1 MKKIL
6 ITLLALPLIALQSVD
21 AKVYTVKSPSGV
33 LEVAVDVA
41 EKTTY
46 TLSVNGEQVLAPS
59 RIAMELECGAV
70 LGDNM
75 RVRKTA
81 TGSKSEHI
89 VAPMYRQAE
98 FDATYNYLTIASRD
112 GYSIEFRAYDDG
124 VAYRFVTAKKEE
136 LTVKNEVVEF
146 NFPEDY
152 NLVIPYADKRNDP
165 YYSSFESQYTLE
177 KTSDVKSHVDRL
189 AFMPVMVDAGKSG
202 KLLLTESD
210 VEDYPGLFVTF
221 AEEKIGLKAF
231 PTPRPSEWK
240 ITGSGSKRPTAYA
253 EIVAITKGE
262 RTFPWRVVGYAA
274 DDIQLPVNNMVYQLA
289 APSRVEDTSW
299 IKGGKSTWD
308 WWNGVRLYGVD
319 FRAGINTETYKYHI
333 DFAAKYGIEYVMLD
347 DGWYPFHERNLLK
360 PYESMNIPELVKY
373 AEERGVKLLL
383 WAVGQTLL
391 EQVEEACEHYSKMG
405 IAGFKVDFFDAQ
417 DQLLVQ
423 DIYRLAEV
431 TAKHKLLIDFHG
443 MYKPTGLSR
452 TYPNVINYEGVFGLE
467 QMKWTDRD
475 RADMPLNDV
484 LIPYIRMAAGPMDY
498 TQGAMLNAAKG
509 DFRSIDKRPMSQG
522 TRAHQVAMYVVYDA
536 PFSMLCDTP
545 SNYLREE
552 ETTRYIASI
561 PTVFETSKVISGKVG
576 EHIVMARQKD
586 GVWYVGGLTSWV
598 ARDVEF
604 DFSFLGEGEWEV
616 ALFRDGIN
624 ADLTGLDYKTET
636 LSVKSADKHQIHMA
650 PGGGFAMIIKQK

>member
-1 MKKIL
+1 MKKIFVL
-6 ITLLALPLIALQSVD
+6 MLVLPMLALQSVA
-21 AKVYTVKSPSGV
+21 AKSYSLKSPNGV
-33 LEVAVDVA
+33 LEVKVEAAAQTYYTLAVDGV
-41 EKTTY
+41 E
-46 TLSVNGEQVLAPS
+46 VIAPS
-59 RIAMELECGAV
+59 RIAMEMESGVV
-70 LGDNM
+70 LGDNV
-75 RVRKTA
+75 RVRKVSQ
-81 TGSKSEHI
+81 GSCKEHI
-89 VAPMYRQAE
+89 VAPLYRQAE
-98 FDATYNYLTIASRD
+98 FDAEYNYLTILSRD
-112 GYSIEFRAYDDG
+112 GYSLELRAYNDG
-124 VAYRFVTAKKEE
+124 VAYRFVTTNKEE
-136 LTVKNEVVEF
+136 LTIRNEVVEF
-146 NFPEDY
+146 NFAEDY

-165 YYSSFESQYTLE
+165 YYTSFESQYTLE
-177 KTSDVKSHVDRL
+177 KVSDVKSHTDRL
-189 AFMPVMVDAGKSG
+189 AFMPVMVDIAERG
-202 KLLLTESD
+202 KLLLTEAD
-210 VEDYPGLFVTF
+210 VENYPGLFVTF
-221 AEEKIGLKAF
+221 AEEKVGLKAF
-231 PTPRPSEWK
+231 PTPLPSEWK
-240 ITGSGSKRPTAYA
+240 ITGSGSKRPTAYHD
-253 EIVAITKGE
+253 IVAKTKGC

-274 DDIQLPVNNMVYQLA
+274 DDTQLPVNNMVYQLA
-289 APSRVEDTSW
+289 APSRIEDTSW

-347 DGWYPFHERNLLK
+347 DGWYPFHKRNLLE
-360 PYESMNIPELVKY
+360 PYESMNIPELVEY
-373 AEERGVKLLL
+373 AKERGVKLLL

-391 EQVEEACEHYSKMG
+391 EQAEEACEHYSKMG

-522 TRAHQVAMYVVYDA
+522 TRAHQVAMYVVYDS
-536 PFSMLCDTP
+536 PFVMLCDTP
-545 SNYLREE
+545 SNYLRED

-561 PTVFETSKVISGKVG
+561 PTVFTSSKVLSGKVG
-576 EHIVMARQKD
+576 EHIVMAREKD
-586 GVWYVGGLTSWV
+586 GVWYVGALTSWEP
-598 ARDVEF
+598 REVEV
-604 DFSFLGEGEWEV
+604 DFSFLAEGEWEV

-624 ADLTGLDYKTET
+624 ADLTGLDYKTENLT
-636 LSVKSADKHQIHMA
+636 VKAGDKQSVKMA
-650 PGGGFAMIIKQK
+650 PGGGFAMIIKRK

>member
-1 MKKIL
+1 MKKIFVL
-6 ITLLALPLIALQSVD
+6 MLVLPMLALQSVA
-21 AKVYTVKSPSGV
+21 AKSYSLKSPNGV
-33 LEVAVDVA
+33 LEVKVEAA
-41 EKTTY
+41 AQTYY
-46 TLSVNGEQVLAPS
+46 TLTVDGVEVIAPS
-59 RIAMELECGAV
+59 RIAMEMESGVV
-70 LGDNM
+70 LGDNV
-75 RVRKTA
+75 RVRKVSQ
-81 TGSKSEHI
+81 GSCKEHI
-89 VAPMYRQAE
+89 VAPLYRQAE
-98 FDATYNYLTIASRD
+98 FDAEYNYLTILSRD
-112 GYSIEFRAYDDG
+112 GYSLELRAYNDG

-136 LTVKNEVVEF
+136 LTIRNEVVEF
-146 NFPEDY
+146 NFAEDY

-165 YYSSFESQYTLE
+165 YYTSFESQYTLE
-177 KTSDVKSHVDRL
+177 KVSDVKSHTDRL
-189 AFMPVMVDAGKSG
+189 AFMPVMVDIAERG
-202 KLLLTESD
+202 KLLLTEAD

-221 AEEKIGLKAF
+221 AEEKVGLKAF
-231 PTPRPSEWK
+231 PTPLPSEWK
-240 ITGSGSKRPTAYA
+240 ITGSGSKRPTAYHD
-253 EIVAITKGE
+253 IVAKTKGC

-274 DDIQLPVNNMVYQLA
+274 DDTQLPVNNMVYQLA
-289 APSRVEDTSW
+289 APSRIEDTSW

-347 DGWYPFHERNLLK
+347 DGWYPFHKRNLLE

-373 AEERGVKLLL
+373 ADERGVKLLL

-391 EQVEEACEHYSKMG
+391 EQAEEACEHYSKMG

-423 DIYRLAEV
+423 DIYRLSEV

-522 TRAHQVAMYVVYDA
+522 TRAHQVAMYVVYDS
-536 PFSMLCDTP
+536 PFVMLCDTP
-545 SNYLREE
+545 SNYLRED

-561 PTVFETSKVISGKVG
+561 PTVFTSSKVLSGKVG
-576 EHIVMARQKD
+576 EHIVMAREKD
-586 GVWYVGGLTSWV
+586 GVWYVGALTSWEP
-598 ARDVEF
+598 REVEV
-604 DFSFLGEGEWEV
+604 DFSFLAEGEWEV

-624 ADLTGLDYKTET
+624 ADLTGLDYKTENLT
-636 LSVKSADKHQIHMA
+636 VKAGDKQSVKMA
-650 PGGGFAMIIKQK
+650 PGGGFAMIIKRK

>member
-6 ITLLALPLIALQSVD
+6 IALVLLPMLAMQAASAKSYTL
-21 AKVYTVKSPSGV
+21 TSPNGV
-33 LEVAVDVA
+33 LEVKVDVA
-41 EKTTY
+41 AQTSY
-46 TLSVNGEQVLAPS
+46 TLAVSGKQILAPS
-59 RIAMELECGAV
+59 RIAMELECGSV
-70 LGDNM
+70 MGDAM
-75 RVRKTA
+75 RVRKIA
-81 TGSKSEHI
+81 EGNKSEHI
-89 VAPMYRQAE
+89 VAPLYRQAE
-98 FDATYNYLTIASRD
+98 FDAEYNYLTILSRD
-112 GYSIEFRAYDDG
+112 GYSLEFRAYNDG
-124 VAYRFVTAKKEE
+124 VAYRFVTAKTED
-136 LTVKNEVVEF
+136 LTIKNEVVEF
-146 NFPEDY
+146 NFVEDY

-165 YYSSFESQYTLE
+165 YYTSFESQYTLE
-177 KTSDVKSHVDRL
+177 KISDVKSHTDRL
-189 AFMPVMVDAGKSG
+189 AFMPVMVDVGEAG

-231 PTPRPSEWK
+231 PTPLPSEWK
-240 ITGSGSKRPTAYA
+240 ITGSGSKRPTAYHDL
-253 EIVAITKGE
+253 VAKTKGS
-262 RTFPWRVVGYAA
+262 RSFPWRVVGYAQ
-274 DDIQLPVNNMVYQLA
+274 DDTQLPVNNMVYQLA
-289 APSRVEDTSW
+289 APNRIADISW

-360 PYESMNIPELVKY
+360 PYESMNIPELVEY
-373 AEERGVKLLL
+373 ARERGVKLLL

-391 EQVEEACEHYSKMG
+391 EQAEEACAHYSKMG

-522 TRAHQVAMYVVYDA
+522 TRAHQVAMYVAYDS
-536 PFSMLCDTP
+536 PFVMLCDTP
-545 SNYLREE
+545 SNYLRED

-561 PTVFETSKVISGKVG
+561 PTVFDSSKVLSGKVG
-576 EHIVMARQKD
+576 EHIVMARRKD
-586 GVWYVGGLTSWV
+586 GVWYLGGLTSWV
-598 ARDVEF
+598 ARDVEV

-624 ADLTGLDYKTET
+624 ADLTGLDYKTESLT
-636 LSVKSADKHQIHMA
+636 VKSGDKHKVYMA

>member
-1 MKKIL
+1 MKKIFL
-6 ITLLALPLIALQSVD
+6 MMLVLPLLAVQVVA
-21 AKVYTVKSPSGV
+21 AKSYSLKSPNGV
-33 LEVAVDVA
+33 LEVKVEVA
-41 EKTTY
+41 EQTHY
-46 TLSVNGEQVLAPS
+46 TLSVEGDEIITPS
-59 RIAMELECGAV
+59 RIAMVLECGYV
-70 LGDNM
+70 LGDAM
-75 RVRKTA
+75 RVRKVEQ
-81 TGSKSEHI
+81 GSKSEHI

-98 FDATYNYLTIASRD
+98 FDAAYNYLTIHSRD
-112 GYSIEFRAYDDG
+112 GYSIELRAYNDG
-124 VAYRFVTAKKEE
+124 VAYRFVTARKED
-136 LTVKNEVVEF
+136 LTIKNEVVEF
-146 NFPEDY
+146 NFAEDY

-165 YYSSFESQYTLE
+165 YYTSFESQYTLE
-177 KTSDVKSHVDRL
+177 KTSDVKSHTDRL
-189 AFMPVMVDAGKSG
+189 AFMPVMVDVGQRG

-221 AEEKIGLKAF
+221 AEEKVGLKAF
-231 PTPRPSEWK
+231 PTPLPSEWK
-240 ITGSGSKRPTAYA
+240 ITGSGSKRPTAYHDL
-253 EIVAITKGE
+253 VAKTSGS
-262 RTFPWRVVGYAA
+262 RSFPWRVVGYAA
-274 DDIQLPVNNMVYQLA
+274 DDTQLPVNNMVYQLA
-289 APSRVEDTSW
+289 SPSRIEDTSW

-360 PYESMNIPELVKY
+360 PYEEMNIPELVEY
-373 AEERGVKLLL
+373 ARERGVKLLL

-391 EQVEEACEHYSKMG
+391 EQAEEACAHYAKMG

-423 DIYRLAEV
+423 DIYRLSEV

-475 RADMPLNDV
+475 KADMPLNDV

-561 PTVFETSKVISGKVG
+561 PTVFTSSKVLSGKVG
-576 EHIVMARQKD
+576 EHIVMAREKE
-586 GVWYVGGLTSWV
+586 GVWYVGGLTSWE
-598 ARDVEF
+598 ARDVEV

-624 ADLTGLDYKTET
+624 ADLTGLDYKTER
-636 LSVKSADKHQIHMA
+636 LVVKAGDKQSVKMA
-650 PGGGFAMIIKQK
+650 PGGGFAMIIKRR

>member
-98 FDATYNYLTIASRD
+98 FDATYNYLTITSRD

-274 DDIQLPVNNMVYQLA
+274 DDTQLPVNNMVYQLA

-391 EQVEEACEHYSKMG
+391 EQVEEACEHYLKMG

-598 ARDVEF
+598 ARDVEV

>member
-1 MKKIL
+1 MKKLFIV
-6 ITLLALPLIALQSVD
+6 LLFLPLIAMQGVV
-21 AKVYTVKSPSGV
+21 AKSYTLKSPAGV
-33 LEVAVDVA
+33 LEVTIDVA

-46 TLSVNGEQVLAPS
+46 TLAVNGEQVLAPS
-59 RIAMELECGAV
+59 RIAMELENGPI

-75 RVRKTA
+75 RVRKVSQ
-81 TGSKSEHI
+81 GEKSEHI

-98 FDATYNYLTIASRD
+98 FDAAYNYLTIASRD
-112 GYSIEFRAYDDG
+112 GYALEFRAYNDG
-124 VAYRFVTAKKEE
+124 VAYRFVTTKSEDLSIKG
-136 LTVKNEVVEF
+136 EVIEF

-165 YYSSFESQYTLE
+165 YYTSFESQYTLE
-177 KTSDVKSHVDRL
+177 KSSDVKSHVDRL
-189 AFMPVMVDAGKSG
+189 AFMPVLVDVGAAG
-202 KLLLTESD
+202 KLLLTEAD

-221 AEEKIGLKAF
+221 ADEKMGLKAF
-231 PTPRPSEWK
+231 PTPLPSEWK
-240 ITGSGSKRPTAYA
+240 ITGSGSKRPTAYYD
-253 EIVAITKGE
+253 IVAKTKGT
-262 RTFPWRVVGYAA
+262 RSFPWRVVGYAQ
-274 DDIQLPVNNMVYQLA
+274 DDTQLPVNNMVYQLA

-347 DGWYPFHERNLLK
+347 DGWYPFHKRNLLE

-391 EQVEEACEHYSKMG
+391 EQAEEACAHYSKMG

-423 DIYRLAEV
+423 DIYRLSEV

-552 ETTRYIASI
+552 ESTRYIAAI
-561 PTVFETSKVISGKVG
+561 PTVFTSSKVLSGKVG
-576 EHIVMARQKD
+576 EHIVMAREKD
-586 GVWYVGGLTSWV
+586 GVWYLGGLTSWEPR
-598 ARDVEF
+598 AVEV

-624 ADLTGLDYKTET
+624 ADLTGLDYKCET
-636 LSVKSADKHQIHMA
+636 LTVKNSDKREVYMA

>member
-1 MKKIL
+1 MKRFSIL
-6 ITLLALPLIALQSVD
+6 MLLFSLLAVQAVT
-21 AKVYTVKSPSGV
+21 AKSYSLKSPNGV
-33 LEVAVDVA
+33 LEMKVEIAAQTHYSLMVG
-41 EKTTY
+41 
-46 TLSVNGEQVLAPS
+46 GEEVITPS
-59 RIAMELECGAV
+59 RIAMEEESGVV
-70 LGDNM
+70 LGDAM
-75 RVRKTA
+75 RVRKVSE
-81 TGSKSEHI
+81 GNKSEHI
-89 VAPMYRQAE
+89 VAPLYRQAE
-98 FDATYNYLTIASRD
+98 FDAEYNYLTILSRE
-112 GYSIEFRAYDDG
+112 GYSLELRAYNDG
-124 VAYRFVTAKKEE
+124 VAYRFVTAKKED
-136 LTVKNEVVEF
+136 LTIKNEVVEF
-146 NFPEDY
+146 NFAEDY

-165 YYSSFESQYTLE
+165 YYTSFESQYTLE
-177 KTSDVKSHVDRL
+177 KVSDVKSHTDRL
-189 AFMPVMVDAGKSG
+189 AFMPVMVDIADRG
-202 KLLLTESD
+202 KLLITEAD

-221 AEEKIGLKAF
+221 TGEKVGLKAF
-231 PTPRPSEWK
+231 PTPLPSEWK
-240 ITGSGSKRPTAYA
+240 ITGSGSKRPTAYHD
-253 EIVAITKGE
+253 IVAKTSGS

-274 DDIQLPVNNMVYQLA
+274 DDTQLPVNNMVYQLA
-289 APSRVEDTSW
+289 APSRIEDTSW

-347 DGWYPFHERNLLK
+347 DGWYPFHKRNLLE
-360 PYESMNIPELVKY
+360 PYESMNIPELVEY
-373 AEERGVKLLL
+373 AKERGVKLLL

-391 EQVEEACEHYSKMG
+391 EQAEEACEHYSKMG

-423 DIYRLAEV
+423 DIYRLSEV

-522 TRAHQVAMYVVYDA
+522 TRAHQVAMYVVYDS
-536 PFSMLCDTP
+536 PFVMLCDSP
-545 SNYLREE
+545 SNYLRED

-561 PTVFETSKVISGKVG
+561 PTVFTSSKVLSGKVG
-576 EHIVMARQKD
+576 EHIVMAREKD
-586 GVWYVGGLTSWV
+586 GVWYVGGLTSWEP
-598 ARDVEF
+598 REVEV
-604 DFSFLGEGEWEV
+604 DFSFLAEGEWEV

-624 ADLTGLDYKTET
+624 ADLTGLDYKTEK
-636 LSVKSADKHQIHMA
+636 LLVKAGDKQSVKMA

>member
-21 AKVYTVKSPSGV
+21 AKVYTVKSPSGA

-189 AFMPVMVDAGKSG
+189 AFMPVMVDAGKNG

-274 DDIQLPVNNMVYQLA
+274 DDTQLPVNNMVYQLA

>member
-6 ITLLALPLIALQSVD
+6 ITLLALPLIALQGVD
-21 AKVYTVKSPSGV
+21 AKVYSVKSPSGV
-33 LEVAVDVA
+33 LEVMVDVA

-46 TLSVNGEQVLAPS
+46 TLSVNGEQVLATS

-75 RVRKTA
+75 RVRKA
-81 TGSKSEHI
+81 STGSKSEHI

-98 FDATYNYLTIASRD
+98 FDAVYNYLTIASRD

-124 VAYRFVTAKKEE
+124 VAYRFVTAKKGE

-189 AFMPVMVDAGKSG
+189 AFMPVMVDAGKNG

-262 RTFPWRVVGYAA
+262 RTFPWRVVGYA
-274 DDIQLPVNNMVYQLA
+274 DDDTQLPVNNMVYQLA

-598 ARDVEF
+598 ARDVEV

>member
-98 FDATYNYLTIASRD
+98 FDATYNYLTITSRD

-124 VAYRFVTAKKEE
+124 VAYRFVTAKNEE

-274 DDIQLPVNNMVYQLA
+274 DDTQLPVNNMVYQLA

-391 EQVEEACEHYSKMG
+391 EQVEEACEHYLKMG

-443 MYKPTGLSR
+443 MYNPTGLSR

-598 ARDVEF
+598 ARDVEV

>member
-6 ITLLALPLIALQSVD
+6 ITLLALPLIALQGVD

-274 DDIQLPVNNMVYQLA
+274 DDTQLPVNNMVYQLA

-333 DFAAKYGIEYVMLD
+333 DFAAKYGIEYVCSTMA
-347 DGWYPFHERNLLK
+347 G
-360 PYESMNIPELVKY
+360 IPS
-373 AEERGVKLLL
+373 
-383 WAVGQTLL
+383 T
-391 EQVEEACEHYSKMG
+391 S
-405 IAGFKVDFFDAQ
+405 
-417 DQLLVQ
+417 
-423 DIYRLAEV
+423 V
-431 TAKHKLLIDFHG
+431 T
-443 MYKPTGLSR
+443 S
-452 TYPNVINYEGVFGLE
+452 
-467 QMKWTDRD
+467 
-475 RADMPLNDV
+475 
-484 LIPYIRMAAGPMDY
+484 
-498 TQGAMLNAAKG
+498 
-509 DFRSIDKRPMSQG
+509 
-522 TRAHQVAMYVVYDA
+522 
-536 PFSMLCDTP
+536 
-545 SNYLREE
+545 
-552 ETTRYIASI
+552 
-561 PTVFETSKVISGKVG
+561 
-576 EHIVMARQKD
+576 
-586 GVWYVGGLTSWV
+586 
-598 ARDVEF
+598 
-604 DFSFLGEGEWEV
+604 
-616 ALFRDGIN
+616 
-624 ADLTGLDYKTET
+624 
-636 LSVKSADKHQIHMA
+636 
-650 PGGGFAMIIKQK
+650 

>member
-6 ITLLALPLIALQSVD
+6 ITLLALPLIALQGVD
-21 AKVYTVKSPSGV
+21 AKVYSVKSPSGA
-33 LEVAVDVA
+33 LEVMVDVA

-75 RVRKTA
+75 RVRKA
-81 TGSKSEHI
+81 STGSKSEHI

-98 FDATYNYLTIASRD
+98 FDAVYNYLTIASRD

-124 VAYRFVTAKKEE
+124 VAYRFVTAKKGE

-210 VEDYPGLFVTF
+210 LEDYPGLFVTF

-274 DDIQLPVNNMVYQLA
+274 DDTQLPVNNMVYQLA

-467 QMKWTDRD
+467 QLKWTDRD

-522 TRAHQVAMYVVYDA
+522 TRAHQVAMYVVYDS

-552 ETTRYIASI
+552 ETTRYITSI

-598 ARDVEF
+598 ARDVEV

-636 LSVKSADKHQIHMA
+636 LKVKSADKHQIHMA

>member
-6 ITLLALPLIALQSVD
+6 IALLALPLIALQDAD
-21 AKVYTVKSPSGV
+21 AKVYTVKSPSGA

-75 RVRKTA
+75 RVRKA
-81 TGSKSEHI
+81 STGSKSEHI

-98 FDATYNYLTIASRD
+98 FDAVYNYLTIASRD

-124 VAYRFVTAKKEE
+124 VAYRFVTAKKGE

-210 VEDYPGLFVTF
+210 LEDYPGLFVTF

-274 DDIQLPVNNMVYQLA
+274 DDTQLPVNNMVYQLA

-467 QMKWTDRD
+467 QLKWTDRD

-522 TRAHQVAMYVVYDA
+522 TRAHQVAMYVVYDS

-552 ETTRYIASI
+552 ETTRYITSI

-598 ARDVEF
+598 ARDVEV

-636 LSVKSADKHQIHMA
+636 LKVKSADKHQIHMA